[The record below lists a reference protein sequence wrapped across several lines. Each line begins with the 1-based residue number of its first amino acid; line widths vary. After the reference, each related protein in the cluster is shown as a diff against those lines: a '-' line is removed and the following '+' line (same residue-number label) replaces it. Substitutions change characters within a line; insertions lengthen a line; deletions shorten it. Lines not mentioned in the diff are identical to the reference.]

1 MMITKDME
9 IALKSDMVCLYLA
22 ADICADK
29 GMPSLHQQLLRIRG
43 NVLEAI
49 NERASLLERVK
60 VLEEALNPFVDKA
73 DLYERNHPSSGQYK
87 TRDSTQITHR
97 LGDFTTARAILNSRS

>member
-9 IALKSDMVCLYLA
+9 IALKSDAVCLYLA
-22 ADICADK
+22 ADVCADK
-29 GMPSLHQQLLRIRG
+29 GTPSLHQELLRIRG

-60 VLEEALNPFVDKA
+60 VLEAALRPFALIADMEKNAGPGSSVIVNVERCHDARSALKPEQEAAK
-73 DLYERNHPSSGQYK
+73 
-87 TRDSTQITHR
+87 
-97 LGDFTTARAILNSRS
+97 

>member
-9 IALKSDMVCLYLA
+9 IALKSDVVCLYLA

-29 GMPSLHQQLLRIRG
+29 GMPSLHQELLRIRG

-49 NERASLLERVK
+49 NERATLLRRIEKLEGESAALYTLRPISEYHEDMGP
-60 VLEEALNPFVDKA
+60 VLC
-73 DLYERNHPSSGQYK
+73 
-87 TRDSTQITHR
+87 HR
-97 LGDFTTARAILNSRS
+97 FPINEPPH